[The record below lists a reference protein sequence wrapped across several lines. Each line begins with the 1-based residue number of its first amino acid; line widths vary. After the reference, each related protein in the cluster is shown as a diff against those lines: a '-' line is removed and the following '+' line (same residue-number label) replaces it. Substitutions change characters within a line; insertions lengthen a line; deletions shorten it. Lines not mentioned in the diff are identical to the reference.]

1 MYQKFIKRT
10 NNFFFFQTNT
20 FQCALLSD
28 GSLSFTIF
36 LYADG
41 EIQWTT
47 GDNSR
52 GAGGQG
58 GIPAVAGV
66 NAGDG
71 IQSATV
77 PGSKTQDIINIA
89 MISNVETPGMWVF
102 RVNEDTDENTSM

>member
-1 MYQKFIKRT
+1 M
-10 NNFFFFQTNT
+10 FFCFQVNT
-20 FQCALLSD
+20 FQCVLTSD
-28 GSLSFTIF
+28 GSLSFAVF

-47 GDNSR
+47 GDNSG
-52 GAGGQG
+52 GAGGHG
-58 GIPAVAGV
+58 GTPAVAGV

-89 MISNVETPGMWVF
+89 VTSNVEIPGMWVF
-102 RVNEDTDENTSM
+102 RVNEDTSEDTSM